1 MSPALRR
8 SQPAR
13 WWHSARLRITV
24 SITLVTAAVFAA
36 MVIFMIQLLDLS
48 TERVTDSRLNR
59 EAADF
64 STFMSAGILPSFESD
79 DPTVE
84 QLIRAYLA
92 QQYPSSEI
100 LLVGTAIESGTQF
113 TLSRYGPDEDRLFP
127 PAMRSRIQRP
137 CKL

>member
-1 MSPALRR
+1 MSPSLGR

-36 MVIFMIQLLDLS
+36 MVIFMIQMLDLS

-79 DPTVE
+79 EPTVE

-92 QQYPSSEI
+92 QQYPC
-100 LLVGTAIESGTQF
+100 LLYTSP
-113 TLSRYGPDEDRLFP
+113 SPRD
-127 PAMRSRIQRP
+127 
-137 CKL
+137 